1 MNDLGFDIIM
11 GGNDYEFIGK
21 LMSIINKQKQA
32 ILFSQKIKR
41 LYEKLANVIIVTIKQ
56 KY

>member
-1 MNDLGFDIIM
+1 M

-21 LMSIINKQKQA
+21 KKKNKKKKKKNKKKSYY
-32 ILFSQKIKR
+32 FRKKIKR
-41 LYEKLANVIIVTIKQ
+41 LYEKLVNVIIVTIKQ